1 MTRTKQIQGQIDRAL
16 EATRDESWIVAEANF
31 LKALT
36 ASRGRND
43 WQGMIEIVE
52 GLRVARR
59 GIRRKALVRGT
70 VRILDESVTET
81 MDFSPGRYLVQPPL
95 VGADARRLI
104 QFSRERNIPLAVVCR
119 EPRTRAGLV
128 PIVAIAPGT
137 TIRDQIEPPANE
149 AKPTTAWFKGALEAI
164 GEAALETIDPSEE
177 VTRRVDRIIGCL
189 DAIPDNE
196 PLHVKL
202 AETCEEAAQ
211 NAV

>member
-16 EATRDESWIVAEANF
+16 EATREESWFVAEANF
-31 LKALT
+31 LKALA

-43 WQGMIEIVE
+43 WEGMVEIVE
-52 GLRVARR
+52 GLRIARR
-59 GIRRKALVRGT
+59 GIRRKALVRGS
-70 VRILDESVTET
+70 VRILDESITET
-81 MDFSPGRYLVQPPL
+81 MDLSPGRYLVQPPL

-104 QFSRERNIPLAVVCR
+104 QFTRERRVPAAVVCR
-119 EPRTRAGLV
+119 EPRTRAGLI

-137 TIRDQIEPPANE
+137 TIRDQIEPPNNE
-149 AKPTTAWFKGALEAI
+149 AKPTVAWFKSALEAI

-202 AETCEEAAQ
+202 AETCEEAAR